1 MLEVRI
7 KKEELLKG
15 VSQTQSIAEKRSSM
29 PILSNVL
36 LEVQEGRL
44 AITATDLET
53 SFKGAYEAEILGEGS
68 LTVPARKLFEIV
80 RGLSDEDLNLQE
92 TENYS
97 LILSGARSK
106 YQLLGLPPEDFPSMP
121 AYDEVVYMEIEA
133 DNLLDMIEKTI
144 FSVSIEE
151 TRYNLAGVF
160 VEKGEQDGKKLL
172 RMASTDGH
180 RLSMIER
187 IMPGL
192 ENLDLEKGVII
203 SRKGMTEIKKLAE
216 AGGTLKIGF
225 SPKNAVVKRENTVL
239 VIRLLEGRFPDYN
252 LVIPKDNDKKIN
264 INRDEF
270 IETIRRLQVM
280 STGVK
285 LNITPKEMVLTAINP
300 DLGEARESILVDY
313 EAEELKSGFNPRYF
327 FEAASALKSDTIT
340 LSFCDSEKP
349 STITAQDEPG
359 FVCVIMPVK
368 I

>member
-15 VSQTQSIAEKRSSM
+15 VSQTQTIAEKRSSM

-36 LEVQEGRL
+36 LEIQEGRL

-53 SFKGAYEAEILGEGS
+53 SFKGTYEAEVLGEGS
-68 LTVPARKLFEIV
+68 LTVPARKLYEIV
-80 RGLSDEDLNLQE
+80 RGLSDEELSLQE

-97 LILSGARSK
+97 LVLSSARSK
-106 YQLLGLPPEDFPSMP
+106 YQLLGLPPGDFPPMP
-121 AYDEVVYMEIEA
+121 AYDEVVFEIEA
-133 DNLLDMIEKTI
+133 ENFLDMIEKTI

-160 VEKGEQDGKKLL
+160 VEKGERGGKGLL
-172 RMASTDGH
+172 RMVSTDGH
-180 RLSMIER
+180 RLSMIEKDV
-187 IMPGL
+187 PNL
-192 ENLDLEKGVII
+192 EDLDLEKGVII
-203 SRKGMTEIKKLAE
+203 SRKGMTEMKKLAE
-216 AGGTLKIGF
+216 EGGTLKIGF
-225 SPKNAVVKRENTVL
+225 SPKSAVVKREKTVL
-239 VIRLLEGRFPDYN
+239 VMRLLEGRFPDYN
-252 LVIPKDNDKKIN
+252 LVIPKDNDKNVN
-264 INRDEF
+264 INRSEF

-285 LNITPKEMVLTAINP
+285 FSIAPKEMVLTAINP
-300 DLGEARESILVDY
+300 DLGEARESMLVDY
-313 EAEELKSGFNPRYF
+313 EDEEMESGFNPRYF

-349 STITAQDEPG
+349 SMITSQDEPG